1 MLLCRKKNKE
11 NDDDDDDDDNNNN
24 NNKVEFRVS
33 KLQTDPFLLPFNF
46 YLFELIFALL
56 TTFRGTGERILAG
69 LFLRSK
75 SSVVCP
81 KFPMGSKFN
90 LSQSKTYFSQFID
103 KFLKLEEMEYLIHVK
118 FKMWLALCKSS
129 ILFSTVNL
137 KLEQNFS
144 QYINRCKIGTLQPQP

>member
-11 NDDDDDDDDNNNN
+11 NDDDDDDDDDDDNNNN

-69 LFLRSK
+69 LS
-75 SSVVCP
+75 
-81 KFPMGSKFN
+81 
-90 LSQSKTYFSQFID
+90 
-103 KFLKLEEMEYLIHVK
+103 
-118 FKMWLALCKSS
+118 
-129 ILFSTVNL
+129 
-137 KLEQNFS
+137 
-144 QYINRCKIGTLQPQP
+144 

>member
-11 NDDDDDDDDNNNN
+11 NDDDADDDDDNNNNNNN

-69 LFLRSK
+69 LS
-75 SSVVCP
+75 
-81 KFPMGSKFN
+81 
-90 LSQSKTYFSQFID
+90 
-103 KFLKLEEMEYLIHVK
+103 
-118 FKMWLALCKSS
+118 
-129 ILFSTVNL
+129 
-137 KLEQNFS
+137 
-144 QYINRCKIGTLQPQP
+144 

>member
-11 NDDDDDDDDNNNN
+11 NDDDDDDDDDDDNNNNNN

-69 LFLRSK
+69 LS
-75 SSVVCP
+75 
-81 KFPMGSKFN
+81 
-90 LSQSKTYFSQFID
+90 
-103 KFLKLEEMEYLIHVK
+103 
-118 FKMWLALCKSS
+118 
-129 ILFSTVNL
+129 
-137 KLEQNFS
+137 
-144 QYINRCKIGTLQPQP
+144 